1 MQGSDKGHGIF
12 SYAVGLS
19 PYAPG
24 FFVMLAVSARRRTG
38 LFLMRTGLFLML
50 TWLFLML
57 PFHPAPSLPKPGF
70 SLCSPVAPCTT
81 IGFSLCSPLRP
92 PSPPRVGRRRAR
104 LHEPRTTSAHTTVIR
119 NALPQHWHTP
129 FFFAVLILAYCLAN
143 SFLSVVAPHKSLD
156 VVGGTSYG
164 SGYRALFEP
173 VSCSGRHPRTRA
185 MTTNAGHNEADSF
198 REISILVAL
207 CAVQRFRQD
216 CHFDASI
223 LPDYGSRPSFGT

>member
-24 FFVMLAVSARRRTG
+24 FFVMLTVSARRRTG

-57 PFHPAPSLPKPGF
+57 LFLPAPSLPKPGF

-92 PSPPRVGRRRAR
+92 PSPPKVGRHRAR

-119 NALPQHWHTP
+119 NALPQHWRTP
-129 FFFAVLILAYCLAN
+129 VFFAAIDFCHV
-143 SFLSVVAPHKSLD
+143 H
-156 VVGGTSYG
+156 
-164 SGYRALFEP
+164 
-173 VSCSGRHPRTRA
+173 
-185 MTTNAGHNEADSF
+185 
-198 REISILVAL
+198 
-207 CAVQRFRQD
+207 RQ
-216 CHFDASI
+216 
-223 LPDYGSRPSFGT
+223 RPSCITSHRLCPFRVHSIRGPAMMTSVDGPVLMTSMV